1 MSLPPEP
8 PQPSGSIQ
16 VARPALLAVI
26 RDAVMSCYGIVDLAP
41 RSFASSLGKRLGRG
55 GANRGI
61 DVEVNDGH
69 LVIELSVV
77 VEYGT
82 PIFTVA
88 NNVMKSVQFEAERV
102 LGMTVDRVN
111 VNVDGLRVS
120 RLGEG
125 SA

>member
-1 MSLPPEP
+1 
-8 PQPSGSIQ
+8 
-16 VARPALLAVI
+16 
-26 RDAVMSCYGIVDLAP
+26 
-41 RSFASSLGKRLGRG
+41 
-55 GANRGI
+55 
-61 DVEVNDGH
+61 
-69 LVIELSVV
+69 V